1 MATPRGTLAE
11 KMSPVMEQGVLV
23 QDGDRAQ
30 ADDPSQGTG
39 ALPCSWLLHFTT
51 TQMGTDPVLTSDLLS
66 GADSVHEG

>member
-11 KMSPVMEQGVLV
+11 KMSPVMEQGVLA
-23 QDGDRAQ
+23 QDGAQ

-39 ALPCSWLLHFTT
+39 ALPCSWLLHFTK

-66 GADSVHEG
+66 GADSVHGG